1 MQIDQ
6 PQLEQRGAHQQ
17 VLRMQ
22 VAMHHAPATEE
33 VQKFLERV
41 QVEIPRL
48 VEAGAGKAFREQD
61 RLLQAGRRPA
71 FAQRKMAD
79 DGDCERLEPVRQL
92 PFLAGR
98 GVFEKVFQRTQRPGV
113 VAVALHEIRLAVALV
128 GGDEFGGGFLD
139 DAALGFQNRL
149 EERLKIRLEFPTDA
163 ILFESVYA
171 PSLETVVRR
180 VNARRIINWPELRP
194 SPSSVVS
201 GHGS

>member
-1 MQIDQ
+1 
-6 PQLEQRGAHQQ
+6 
-17 VLRMQ
+17 
-22 VAMHHAPATEE
+22 
-33 VQKFLERV
+33 
-41 QVEIPRL
+41 
-48 VEAGAGKAFREQD
+48 
-61 RLLQAGRRPA
+61 
-71 FAQRKMAD
+71 
-79 DGDCERLEPVRQL
+79 
-92 PFLAGR
+92 
-98 GVFEKVFQRTQRPGV
+98 